1 MSDAGRNC
9 RVPSYGS
16 EMAVKLD
23 LMRDLFDAIHRAIC
37 KKLAIDAEGDFAA
50 WEYAV
55 EAFISTFYRES

>member
-1 MSDAGRNC
+1 
-9 RVPSYGS
+9 
-16 EMAVKLD
+16 MAVKLD

-37 KKLAIDAEGDFAA
+37 KKLAIDAEGDVAA